1 MARSPFDEPD
11 PDQDVRAA
19 AFDAIEKLSRL
30 WSGKVP
36 WKAIAEGFPARGQR
50 VLFANRP
57 KGIFKPKQMS
67 AALSIKTGVPRRGRS
82 TWYRDQEIDPARLDG
97 ATGLLRYDLARG
109 GLNDPTNRALRE
121 AWRRKAPLI
130 YFMGIAEAVFR
141 PIFPVWIADFRLD
154 GGEAGCALVAT
165 DDFEFVESKP
175 ATVAREEI
183 EASYSATTTYRRNH
197 QAWFSTL
204 TKAAYQWRC
213 AFSGLPVRALLVGAH
228 IVPDAEG
235 GPPSVRNGICM
246 SALHHVAFDS
256 HLIGVDPD
264 YRVHVSSQL
273 RDKRDGELL
282 EGLKGLHGARLG
294 LPEDRDDWPMRD
306 YLERRFARYRETLGI
321 EESHD
326 VKYGNA

>member
-97 ATGLLRYDLARG
+97 ATGLLRYDLAHG

-154 GGEAGCALVAT
+154 GGEAGLCAGGDGRFRVR
-165 DDFEFVESKP
+165 
-175 ATVAREEI
+175 REQ
-183 EASYSATTTYRRNH
+183 AGDCCTRRDRSVVLRYHDVPSQPPGVVQHAH
-197 QAWFSTL
+197 QG
-204 TKAAYQWRC
+204 
-213 AFSGLPVRALLVGAH
+213 GLPG
-228 IVPDAEG
+228 
-235 GPPSVRNGICM
+235 
-246 SALHHVAFDS
+246 
-256 HLIGVDPD
+256 
-264 YRVHVSSQL
+264 VHVSSQL

-282 EGLKGLHGARLG
+282 EGLKGLDGARLG

-326 VKYGNA
+326 VEHGNA